1 MLDWKSNFAEVYGA
15 NFSGVYGS
23 RLIFPPVA
31 SDNCVTMSLTATA
44 GFPRHLFPRDQ
55 RMNICDNILRSCI
68 FLHGNKKTKD
78 MRSIEFSSLNVLMR
92 DKATKI
98 ELQNWFCERWLILA
112 AIKTLF
118 KIQHWVQVCSN
129 LRRASKFKTWIL
141 HFSFSPPSPKRWL
154 VNTDNSGPIHFCRRS
169 SPVWNYILWSSSC
182 KNIFSTYYST
192 SLRGLKQSQQDIC
205 LPNISKYIVSSGQ
218 QGTTSIKCQF

>member
-1 MLDWKSNFAEVYGA
+1 MLMIVIGRIISRVGPSIDNKDQSLLLGATVFGKWDEFSEKLRVISEGRSEFFRKFIQLQCLIESPILLKSMAPTFME
-15 NFSGVYGS
+15 SIVYGS

-92 DKATKI
+92 DKATK
-98 ELQNWFCERWLILA
+98 
-112 AIKTLF
+112 T
-118 KIQHWVQVCSN
+118 
-129 LRRASKFKTWIL
+129 
-141 HFSFSPPSPKRWL
+141 
-154 VNTDNSGPIHFCRRS
+154 
-169 SPVWNYILWSSSC
+169 
-182 KNIFSTYYST
+182 
-192 SLRGLKQSQQDIC
+192 
-205 LPNISKYIVSSGQ
+205 
-218 QGTTSIKCQF
+218 

>member
-1 MLDWKSNFAEVYGA
+1 MGWIFGKTPKGWPGSFPKAIRSFSENSSNFPNTVVSNMQWCQCLIESPILLKSMAPIFLE
-15 NFSGVYGS
+15 SIVYGS

-92 DKATKI
+92 DKAT
-98 ELQNWFCERWLILA
+98 Q
-112 AIKTLF
+112 
-118 KIQHWVQVCSN
+118 
-129 LRRASKFKTWIL
+129 TWIA
-141 HFSFSPPSPKRWL
+141 KL
-154 VNTDNSGPIHFCRRS
+154 VLWAMVDFGSYQNPFQDSALGP
-169 SPVWNYILWSSSC
+169 
-182 KNIFSTYYST
+182 
-192 SLRGLKQSQQDIC
+192 GL
-205 LPNISKYIVSSGQ
+205 L
-218 QGTTSIKCQF
+218 